1 MEQALSGPKK
11 LYAVLN
17 APVYGTPVDDPFD
30 ILADE
35 YFYIQYYGE
44 EIKSSVY
51 YPEDMGPQTYYEWQN
66 NNDIREFMSA
76 ETYLYNGIPIDLTGC
91 SVENPDTLSSADQVK
106 LPENSKAFVSI
117 DPTYYYPDGR
127 GEKPND
133 MEANFGLKRYSVF
146 LMKSGTSLT
155 FMAWIGDNE
164 ISGQSPDPD
173 DEGNVLAVVVQN
185 GDMSDLVYIAESDNI
200 GSIIL
205 LWLGVIF
212 IITVFIVTSGY
223 ALEEEED
230 APPPKKKKE
239 KVKKKKRKRK

>member
-1 MEQALSGPKK
+1 MIQ
-11 LYAVLN
+11 LN
-17 APVYGTPVDDPFD
+17 
-30 ILADE
+30 
-35 YFYIQYYGE
+35 
-44 EIKSSVY
+44 
-51 YPEDMGPQTYYEWQN
+51 
-66 NNDIREFMSA
+66 
-76 ETYLYNGIPIDLTGC
+76 
-91 SVENPDTLSSADQVK
+91 
-106 LPENSKAFVSI
+106 
-117 DPTYYYPDGR
+117 YYPDGI
-127 GEKPND
+127 GENPND

-164 ISGQSPDPD
+164 ISWQSPDPD
-173 DEGNVLAVVVQN
+173 DEGNILAVVVQN

>member
-1 MEQALSGPKK
+1 
-11 LYAVLN
+11 
-17 APVYGTPVDDPFD
+17 
-30 ILADE
+30 
-35 YFYIQYYGE
+35 
-44 EIKSSVY
+44 
-51 YPEDMGPQTYYEWQN
+51 
-66 NNDIREFMSA
+66 
-76 ETYLYNGIPIDLTGC
+76 
-91 SVENPDTLSSADQVK
+91 
-106 LPENSKAFVSI
+106 
-117 DPTYYYPDGR
+117 
-127 GEKPND
+127 
-133 MEANFGLKRYSVF
+133 
-146 LMKSGTSLT
+146 MKSGTSLT

-164 ISGQSPDPD
+164 ISWQSPDPD

-185 GDMSDLVYIAESDNI
+185 GDMSDLVYIVESDNI